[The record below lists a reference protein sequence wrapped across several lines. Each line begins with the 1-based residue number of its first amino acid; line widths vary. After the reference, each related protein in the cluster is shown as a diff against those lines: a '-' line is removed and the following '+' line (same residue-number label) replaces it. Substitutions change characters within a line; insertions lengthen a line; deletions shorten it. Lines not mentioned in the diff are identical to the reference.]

1 MDRGIGLPLATAAV
15 RPAHAEP
22 ACTLTILHLPEN
34 RLDALPA
41 LAIEAAAPPGPQLA
55 LHARPRRHPLR
66 HAPARRRRLA
76 QGRALL
82 VVLLR
87 GDEQLALF
95 GLGAAFASDQ

>member
-1 MDRGIGLPLATAAV
+1 MDRGIELPLATAAV
-15 RPAHAEP
+15 RPTHAEP

-66 HAPARRRRLA
+66 HAPARRRLA

-95 GLGAAFASDQ
+95 GLGGSVRV

>member
-1 MDRGIGLPLATAAV
+1 MDRGIELPLATAAV
-15 RPAHAEP
+15 RPTHAEP
-22 ACTLTILHLPEN
+22 ACTLAILHLPEN

-55 LHARPRRHPLR
+55 LQARPRRHPLR
-66 HAPARRRRLA
+66 QAPARRRRLA

-95 GLGAAFASDQ
+95 GLSGSVRI